1 MSETEES
8 ANLAA
13 KVEASDE
20 LTVSTTPPSVNNGE
34 SAEAQDAN
42 AADFNALQNT
52 SAGLRVSSSVK
63 EAPSTIPEADLSL
76 NAPTQLAGKNLMI
89 DFPTFPNEY
98 DYPRFFCSLVNYGML
113 QPDPPNDIQK
123 YLDKTKQYGYEELRK
138 ESLCIQERLKKIL
151 HPVMV
156 IEINNSEGENAIYEF
171 FRRSQTFLN
180 DDVAKK
186 QAKKAHNFEL
196 EYLITNKLKLEGINQ
211 VDDQNDQKKWASV
224 QYYENAIRFYKTA
237 NSGSTGGAADET
249 NDKTSAE
256 SSDDKA
262 VWNDVFKNV
271 EQLVSGTS
279 KDDLVGKDASSQSV
293 IKSDQKN
300 DPE

>member
-20 LTVSTTPPSVNNGE
+20 LTVSTTPPSGDNGG

-42 AADFNALQNT
+42 VADDNALQNT
-52 SAGLRVSSSVK
+52 SAVLRVTSSVD
-63 EAPSTIPEADLSL
+63 ASTIPATDLSS
-76 NAPTQLAGKNLMI
+76 NAPAQPAGENLMI
-89 DFPTFPNEY
+89 DFSAFLNEY
-98 DYPRFFCSLVNYGML
+98 DYPKFFCSLVNYGML